1 MRVLVTGAGGVV
13 GRPLADRLE
22 SAGLDVVRSGR
33 KRRGRGWLAWDMT
46 GSTLTLDDRLDCVV
60 HAAPLWVLPDNI
72 AALAAAGVARV
83 VAFGSTSALTKR
95 QSTSSPERAL
105 ASSLSRAEE
114 RLGEESARLGIN
126 MTLFRPTM
134 VYGYG
139 RDENVSTIARFARRY
154 GFFPVAGR
162 AAGRRQ
168 PVHADDLVDAV
179 TAVIDETG
187 TFGRTYNL
195 TGGETLTYRAMV
207 ARIFEGLGR
216 PVRIVGVPTV
226 LYGSFLAVVGVVKKG
241 ISPSM
246 AARMNQDM
254 VFDSSDARTDFG
266 YEPQAFL
273 EHPERDLP
281 AP

>member
-1 MRVLVTGAGGVV
+1 MRVLVTGAGGLV
-13 GRPLADRLE
+13 GGPLADRLAG
-22 SAGLDVVRSGR
+22 AGLDVVRSGR
-33 KRRGRGWLAWDMT
+33 TRRGRGWLEWDMT
-46 GSTLTLDDRLDCVV
+46 GPASTFDDRLDCVV
-60 HAAPLWVLPDNI
+60 HAAPLWLLPDHM
-72 AALAAAGVARV
+72 AALAAAGVSRL
-83 VAFGSTSALTKR
+83 VAFGSTSAFTKR
-95 QSTSSPERAL
+95 QSASRADRAL
-105 ASSLSRAEE
+105 ASSLSRAEA
-114 RLGEESARLGIN
+114 RLAEEGARLGMN

-139 RDENVSTIARFARRY
+139 RDGNISTIARFARRY

-179 TAVIDETG
+179 MAALEEAG

-216 PVRIVGVPTV
+216 PVRIVAVPTA
-226 LYGSFLAVVGVVKKG
+226 LYGSLLAAAAIVKKG

-246 AARMNQDM
+246 AGRMSQDM
-254 VFDSSDARTDFG
+254 VFDSSAARADFG
-266 YEPQAFL
+266 FEPQGFL

>member
-1 MRVLVTGAGGVV
+1 MRVLVNGAGGLV
-13 GRPLADRLE
+13 GGPLADRME
-22 SAGLDVVRSGR
+22 RAGLDVVRSGR
-33 KRRGRGWLAWDMT
+33 TRRGRGWLVWDMT
-46 GSTLTLDDRLDCVV
+46 GPASTLEDRFDCVV
-60 HAAPLWVLPDNI
+60 HAAPLWLLPDHM
-72 AALAAAGVARV
+72 AALAAAGVARL

-95 QSTSSPERAL
+95 QSASRADRAL

-114 RLGEESARLGIN
+114 RLAEESARLGMN

-139 RDENVSTIARFARRY
+139 RDENISTIARFARRY

-168 PVHADDLVDAV
+168 PVHADDLVNAV
-179 TAVIDETG
+179 MAALDEAG

-216 PVRIVGVPTV
+216 PARIFSVPTA
-226 LYGSFLAVVGVVKKG
+226 LYGTLLAAAGIVKQGV
-241 ISPSM
+241 SPSM
-246 AARMNQDM
+246 AGRMNQDM
-254 VFDSSDARTDFG
+254 VFDASRARADFG
-266 YEPQAFL
+266 FDPQGFL